1 MNDRIV
7 FLSHHDG
14 ERIPFGPLDKI
25 VVTLNDDSKV
35 DFYLEEL
42 VIENPS
48 AKGYELHY
56 SNGKIKMLSG
66 NLYDPVET
74 Y

>member
-1 MNDRIV
+1 MNDWIV

-14 ERIPFGPLDKI
+14 ERISFGPLDKI

-35 DFYLEEL
+35 DFSPDEL
-42 VIENPS
+42 VLENPS

-56 SNGKIKMLSG
+56 SNGKIETLSG
-66 NLYDPVET
+66 NFYDPVES